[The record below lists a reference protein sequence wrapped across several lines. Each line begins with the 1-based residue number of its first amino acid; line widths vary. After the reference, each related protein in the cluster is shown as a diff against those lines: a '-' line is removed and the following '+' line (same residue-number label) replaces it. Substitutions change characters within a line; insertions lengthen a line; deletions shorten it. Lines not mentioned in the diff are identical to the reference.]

1 MKILNQIPLNKEN
14 PEDEYPSEICEMSID
29 SINNIVS
36 NRKKIN
42 SHTNAVKILLDQREK
57 DQNFLDLCLPNF
69 KLNEVSELFNTE
81 VINCLK
87 KYSSNTKNLIFAK
100 YCKNEVEKIISYINI
115 YDFNSLIF
123 DFPIFSSFD
132 CNSIAL
138 VINKFIYPKHINEQV
153 ETQMKIFSTIFDERM
168 DIKLQKD
175 NYDIIDLNSD
185 EMNITYSTLML
196 ILGRIGVEIYKDK
209 SITEAINLFFTNV
222 LEIDPDDK
230 NLNEP
235 LIEESVDFID
245 IDYYQESKT
254 IAEAKRMKTNP
265 NHDDEN
271 FIQDFLNLLDRD
283 LPEIPSDMKSFQNKS
298 CNHSNDLYYNPLKVN
313 PVKFPLML
321 IQTEINF
328 LNEKKLEAKEEL
340 MILKAKKPVK
350 MNAKGPVMKDPV
362 FEDYPD
368 PLLEK
373 KKYFG
378 TKPPENLKQR
388 LLKNSYKEV
397 LSSHSS
403 YPSQLKEMLLIPK
416 TIPKEVKLFFNLD
429 N

>member
-1 MKILNQIPLNKEN
+1 
-14 PEDEYPSEICEMSID
+14 
-29 SINNIVS
+29 
-36 NRKKIN
+36 
-42 SHTNAVKILLDQREK
+42 
-57 DQNFLDLCLPNF
+57 
-69 KLNEVSELFNTE
+69 
-81 VINCLK
+81 
-87 KYSSNTKNLIFAK
+87 
-100 YCKNEVEKIISYINI
+100 
-115 YDFNSLIF
+115 
-123 DFPIFSSFD
+123 
-132 CNSIAL
+132 
-138 VINKFIYPKHINEQV
+138 
-153 ETQMKIFSTIFDERM
+153 
-168 DIKLQKD
+168 
-175 NYDIIDLNSD
+175 
-185 EMNITYSTLML
+185 ML